1 MASSLP
7 RILTSIAL
15 AIGLV
20 VAPLPTVVT
29 QAKGPETKTREISVS
44 RGQTKKVETPKAKVS
59 VVGATWRGNTGVEK
73 AEYRS
78 KDNNGQW
85 SGWKELPVDD
95 ADGPDA
101 GTGEAG

>member
-29 QAKGPETKTREISVS
+29 QAKGPETKTHEISVS
-44 RGQTKKVETPKAKVS
+44 RGQTKKVETP
-59 VVGATWRGNTGVEK
+59 
-73 AEYRS
+73 
-78 KDNNGQW
+78 
-85 SGWKELPVDD
+85 
-95 ADGPDA
+95 
-101 GTGEAG
+101 